1 MITLRRAS
9 AHRNLLD
16 LLEALL
22 HTKMLQNL
30 VFYVMQY
37 FGIVGETHGVH

>member
-1 MITLRRAS
+1 
-9 AHRNLLD
+9 
-16 LLEALL
+16 
-22 HTKMLQNL
+22 MLQNL